1 MSRFRDIGRIRMVKV
16 KEKVVGFEVECDTC
30 RNVLVF
36 NQEDETYHNGDKDSC
51 CKDIVCPVCGSNI
64 LVRDD
69 FGDLVDEVKIIR
81 VRVI

>member
-1 MSRFRDIGRIRMVKV
+1 MSGFRGNKRIRMVKV

-64 LVRDD
+64 LVRDSRGRLFD
-69 FGDLVDEVKIIR
+69 WVKIIR

>member
-51 CKDIVCPVCGSNI
+51 CKDIVCPVCDSNI

>member
-1 MSRFRDIGRIRMVKV
+1 MSGFKGNRRIRMVKV

-36 NQEDETYHNGDKDSC
+36 NQEDETYHDGDRDSYS
-51 CKDIVCPVCGSNI
+51 KDIVCPVCGSNI

-69 FGDLVDEVKIIR
+69 FGNLVDEVNIIR
-81 VRVI
+81 VRMI

>member
-51 CKDIVCPVCGSNI
+51 CKNIVCPVCGSNI

>member
-1 MSRFRDIGRIRMVKV
+1 MSGFRGNKRIRMVKV
-16 KEKVVGFEVECDTC
+16 KEKVVGFEVDCDIC

-36 NQEDETYHNGDKDSC
+36 NQEDETYHDGDRDSC

>member
-1 MSRFRDIGRIRMVKV
+1 MVKV
-16 KEKVVGFEVECDTC
+16 KEKIVGFEVECDTC

-36 NQEDETYHNGDKDSC
+36 NQEDEIDHDRDSWS
-51 CKDIVCPVCGSNI
+51 KDIVCPVCGSNI

-69 FGDLVDEVKIIR
+69 SGFLVDEVKIMR